1 MKILD
6 WISKNPNTC
15 GCEINQQLNLSQST
29 VSHHIKILLDA
40 DLINDNKKGALSL
53 LHAKSCNHKQS
64 NKIFTNVSLGDT
76 YYECN

>member
-40 DLINDNKKGALSL
+40 DLINDNKKGRSHYYTLNRVAI
-53 LHAKSCNHKQS
+53 
-64 NKIFTNVSLGDT
+64 NKVIKYLQMLV
-76 YYECN
+76 

>member
-6 WISKNPNTC
+6 WIYKNPNTC

-40 DLINDNKKGALSL
+40 DLINDNKKGRSHYYTL
-53 LHAKSCNHKQS
+53 NRVTI
-64 NKIFTNVSLGDT
+64 NKVIKYLQMLV
-76 YYECN
+76 